1 MIEPDET
8 KIYLNPDDVELFKKF
23 MEHYQTFKILQDNKA
38 FDIGYGK
45 TILNFAGGILQ
56 NIEKDEIVWRR

>member
-8 KIYLNPDDVELFKKF
+8 KIILSTEDVELFKKF

-56 NIEKDEIVWRR
+56 NVEKNERVWKR

>member
-8 KIYLNPDDVELFKKF
+8 KIILSPEDVELFKKF